1 MPRWYVLLDGPS
13 SDLVHVKRL
22 FTTSNLSFDQIDG
35 KDTLS
40 APSLDFHDS
49 RDDALEAALELLNS
63 INVALRLSVDH
74 YNGFDVH
81 GILEKRPDGTIHR
94 LMLAQ
99 GGAYALSGAAA
110 VGIAGF
116 IGEPVR
122 SREERLV
129 SLIKKNATIADLA
142 VQMTARPLTWGS
154 MNTMY
159 ESAKGLMSPQGDR
172 KDYHCLIN
180 LGWISKDDSGNF
192 WKTAGYHRHGYPKEG
207 TPTMEY
213 SYAVKL
219 IKGLFWRLVDALEP
233 K

>member
-13 SDLVHVKRL
+13 SDLVHIKRL
-22 FTTSNLSFDQIDG
+22 FTTSDLSFDQIDG

-40 APSLDFHDS
+40 ARDLDTHDN
-49 RDDALEAALELLNS
+49 RDDALAAALKLLNR

-74 YNGFDVH
+74 YDGFDVH
-81 GILEKRPDGTIHR
+81 GILEKRPDGTICR
-94 LMLAQ
+94 LMIAK

-110 VGIAGF
+110 VGVAGF
-116 IGEPVR
+116 IGEPLR

-129 SLIKKNATIADLA
+129 SLISKNADIADLA

-159 ESAKGLMSPQGDR
+159 ESAKGLMSPKDDR
-172 KDYHCLIN
+172 ADYRCLID
-180 LGWISKDDSGNF
+180 LGWITNEDSKNF

-219 IKGLFWRLVDALEP
+219 IKSLFWRMVDELEP